1 MMLMETQGPGAMYGV
16 TITLTVLNCMAVPMR
31 LYRRKKQKQGFMLDD
46 WLVVPAL
53 ALNIGMAVAIWI
65 GVSKHA
71 VGYPTPPITQARNIT
86 ARTPL
91 DQVGEVISMNE
102 KIFFIVYTMFAASL
116 SLSKASIL
124 CFYQRIFCP
133 QSPWR
138 DITVL
143 SIAFMLTVV
152 VMFGIGI
159 TFATVFACGTH
170 FSYWWS
176 SAGAD
181 LKAHCVNTQMLTYA
195 QSVSDFIIDVII
207 IVMPVPLVW
216 KLHMSPQRKLGVIA
230 VFLTAAVAVAASLVK
245 MIWFLWENQT
255 PWDPSFDQDLL
266 SSTFLFWTIM
276 ETHIALIA
284 ACLPTLR
291 QYFSGYHSIDSV
303 LRSLRTTISL
313 SSLKTTKSRES
324 EKDKETQ
331 HGFLPEETL

>member
-1 MMLMETQGPGAMYGV
+1 MLMETQGPGAMYGV
-16 TITLTVLNCMAVPMR
+16 TITLTILNCIAVPMWV
-31 LYRRKKQKQGFMLDD
+31 YKGKKQKQTLMLDD
-46 WLVVPAL
+46 WLVIPAL
-53 ALNIGMAVAIWI
+53 ALNIGMAVAIWV

-71 VGYPTPPITQARNIT
+71 VGYPTPPVNRSRNIT

-91 DQVGEVISMNE
+91 DQVGEVISTNE

-133 QSPWR
+133 KSSWR

-152 VMFGIGI
+152 VVFGIGI
-159 TFATVFACGTH
+159 TFATIFACGTH

-181 LKAHCVNTQMLTYA
+181 LKAHCVDTQMLTYA
-195 QSVSDFIIDVII
+195 QSVSDFIIDAII
-207 IVMPVPLVW
+207 IIMPIPLVW
-216 KLHMSPQRKLGVIA
+216 KAL
-230 VFLTAAVAVAASLVK
+230 AASLIK

-266 SSTFLFWTIM
+266 SSTFIFWTIV

-284 ACLPTLR
+284 ACLPALR
-291 QYFSGYHSIDSV
+291 RYFGGHRSVDSV

-313 SSLKTTKSRES
+313 NSLTTNKPRDHER
-324 EKDKETQ
+324 EKDNRA
-331 HGFLPEETL
+331 GFSAEEIV